1 VKAWLSEHQVAYTL
15 RNVSEDP
22 EAAAEFVRRGYMLP
36 PVVVVDGQAVPG
48 YQPERLD
55 ALLGEE

>member
-1 VKAWLSEHQVAYTL
+1 MVYAL

-36 PVVVVDGQAVPG
+36 PVVVVDGESIPG